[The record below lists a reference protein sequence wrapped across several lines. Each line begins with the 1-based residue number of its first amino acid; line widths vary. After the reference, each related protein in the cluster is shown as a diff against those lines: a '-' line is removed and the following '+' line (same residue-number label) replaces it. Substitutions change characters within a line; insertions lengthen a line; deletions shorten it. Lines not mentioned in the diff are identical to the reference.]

1 MEFVPTIEDDTV
13 VYFLIQNVAPLPVIL
28 EKWEPEHSKKYFQ
41 TRKLFYP
48 ITEVTL
54 MTSKIKQIR
63 SNWLSIFVVN
73 CLYFHKL
80 SCSTGCLH

>member
-1 MEFVPTIEDDTV
+1 MEFVPTIEDDKV
-13 VYFLIQNVAPLPVIL
+13 VYFSIENAVYLPVIPQ
-28 EKWEPEHSKKYFQ
+28 KWEHEHSKKYFQ

-54 MTSKIKQIR
+54 MASKIKQIR
-63 SNWLSIFVVN
+63 SNWLSIFVAN